1 MMILSSSNNVTL
13 QSVDKKFGDK
23 QVLKDVNLEF
33 KKGQITTIFG
43 RSGAGKT
50 TLLNLIG
57 LVDTPDS
64 GKIKVFDQVLPK
76 ITSREAMLW
85 RRNKLDYLFQN
96 FGLIDDITVE
106 KNLNIS
112 LTYKKLNKKVASLK
126 KEQALADVGLDKSY
140 LSKKIHTLS
149 GGEQQRIA
157 IAKTILKDPELVL
170 ADEPTGSLDI
180 ENKKKILNLLIELKA
195 RNKTL
200 IIVSHD
206 RDLENISDACVYL

>member
-1 MMILSSSNNVTL
+1 MILSSSNNVTL